1 MYIVKTGNAVK
12 KFSVKCDA
20 TEYFKNRLVK
30 TIKNNPYLTGLE
42 KMSVITAIDG
52 FMYRFLVG
60 IDNSINAFGIEL
72 KSE

>member
-30 TIKNNPYLTGLE
+30 IIKNNPYLTGLE
-42 KMSVITAIDG
+42 KMSTIAAIDG
-52 FMYRFLVG
+52 FMYRCNL
-60 IDNSINAFGIEL
+60 
-72 KSE
+72 

>member
-30 TIKNNPYLTGLE
+30 IIKNNPYLTGLE
-42 KMSVITAIDG
+42 KMSTIAAIDG
-52 FMYRFLVG
+52 FMYRFRSG

>member
-12 KFSVKCDA
+12 KCSVKCDA

-30 TIKNNPYLTGLE
+30 IIKNNPYLTGLE
-42 KMSVITAIDG
+42 KMSTIAAIDG
-52 FMYRFLVG
+52 FMYRFRGG

>member
-12 KFSVKCDA
+12 KFSVRCDA
-20 TEYFKNRLVK
+20 AEYFKNRLVK
-30 TIKNNPYLTGLE
+30 TIKGNSYLTGLE
-42 KMSVITAIDG
+42 KMATITAIDG
-52 FMYRFLVG
+52 FMYRFRSG

>member
-12 KFSVKCDA
+12 KFIVKCDA
-20 TEYFKNRLVK
+20 TEYFKNLLIK

-42 KMSVITAIDG
+42 KMSVITAVDG
-52 FMYRFLVG
+52 FMYRFRDG
-60 IDNSINAFGIEL
+60 IDNSVNAFGIEL

>member
-12 KFSVKCDA
+12 KFSVKCNA
-20 TEYFKNRLVK
+20 MEYFKNRLVK

-42 KMSVITAIDG
+42 KMSVIAAIDG
-52 FMYRFLVG
+52 FMYRFRSG
-60 IDNSINAFGIEL
+60 IDNSVNAFGIEL

>member
-12 KFSVKCDA
+12 KFRVKCDA

-30 TIKNNPYLTGLE
+30 IIKNNPYLTGLE
-42 KMSVITAIDG
+42 KMSTIAAIDG
-52 FMYRFLVG
+52 FMYRFRGG